1 MLATLVATLLAA
13 VPTGNLVVNP
23 GAETRR
29 DGWTFEG
36 NFTALPYSDDLGF
49 PTPAQSASWGGGAN
63 FFAGGPDTPAS
74 AATQSIDVT
83 ARGARDR
90 RRPRDARALGADR
103 RLRGPGGRG
112 DRDRDARS
120 TPAATRSPPR
130 HWPRR
135 PWPTAA
141 HRRRSCRA
149 RRPGRSR
156 AGRARS
162 SVRLASVRA
171 GGNFN
176 DGYVDNVSLSL
187 HLAPL
192 QRHWIDGQR
201 DGPRGRRHAH
211 GRDRDPARRD
221 DRRPPRRR
229 RARRRRPA
237 PRASPAASSSSAA
250 PPSCGC
256 PAAPRSASRA
266 RSAIIGR
273 YSTTT
278 ASGRWQVREPRAG
291 TVTRVTR
298 GSARV
303 RDTVRRR
310 TVTVRAGD
318 RYVARRT

>member
-23 GAETRR
+23 GAETA
-29 DGWTFEG
+29 DGWSFEG

-49 PTPAQSASWGGGAN
+49 PTPAQSASWSGGAN
-63 FFAGGPDTPAS
+63 FFAGGTDTPAS

-83 ARGARDR
+83 ASAREI
-90 RRPRDARALGADR
+90 DAGRVTLALSA
-103 RLRGPGGRG
+103 LIGGYE
-112 DRDRDARS
+112 DQED
-120 TPAATRSPPR
+120 AATVTATAVDAGGNPLASTALATATVAERRAQTTLLPRSATGPVPR
-130 HWPRR
+130 GTR
-135 PWPTAA
+135 TIA
-141 HRRRSCRA
+141 
-149 RRPGRSR
+149 
-156 AGRARS
+156 
-162 SVRLASVRA
+162 VRLASVRA

-192 QRHWIDGQR
+192 NVTGSRISGTIRVGGDTLTGATEIPLGATID
-201 DGPRGRRHAH
+201 
-211 GRDRDPARRD
+211 ARRGVVELTTQAGTARVAGGAFVL
-221 DRRPPRRR
+221 RRPTEMRLSGRTTLR
-229 RARRRRPA
+229 VEG
-237 PRASPAASSSSAA
+237 SS
-250 PPSCGC
+250 
-256 PAAPRSASRA
+256 R
-266 RSAIIGR
+266 IIGR

-278 ASGRWQVREPRAG
+278 ASGRWQVRETRAG

-310 TVTVRAGD
+310 TVTVRAGG